1 MYLNC
6 FNKEHLGLMK
16 KFAPITRV
24 KNVPSIAGQEN
35 ICSAELTKRLIR
47 VTFKE
52 LAEWPRQNI
61 ITQLIVP
68 QLK

>member
-1 MYLNC
+1 
-6 FNKEHLGLMK
+6 MK

-24 KNVPSIAGQEN
+24 KNVSSIADQEN

-47 VTFKE
+47 VTFKGV
-52 LAEWPRQNI
+52 AEWPRQNI